1 MRKVM
6 VRLSDEMAQK
16 LEALSRK
23 YELKDLEET
32 LRFSSR
38 FTLLTLERM
47 EQRRE
52 RQIVLLQAQGVKT

>member
-6 VRLSDEMAQK
+6 VRLSDKMAQK

-52 RQIVLLQAQGVKT
+52 RQTVLLQAQGVKT